1 MLLLLGDVQVPTI
14 WKCFPCEFPRA
25 EELFTNKCLR
35 SADHKGVDE
44 QQLVCCSSKMG
55 KLVAIK
61 PLPRNRKK
69 MRKMNIRYTFKH
81 SQANCPA
88 THGSC
93 VFPHSYIE
101 EEAWNLLLYGAT
113 PQPMVSRVGNA
124 LRIGT
129 LFIVICV

>member
-1 MLLLLGDVQVPTI
+1 
-14 WKCFPCEFPRA
+14 
-25 EELFTNKCLR
+25 
-35 SADHKGVDE
+35 
-44 QQLVCCSSKMG
+44 MG

-69 MRKMNIRYTFKH
+69 MRKMNMRYTFKH